1 MKKLLLTILL
11 FAFIGLSTNETFAQ
25 CPYTANSWS
34 MGTMN
39 ITTSLQTLTALNG
52 DYYAMNLVVD
62 DTIIIQSV
70 TYNIEIT
77 LWDNSASII
86 TSSNVGDLQYIVTT
100 AGTYYVHFSDA
111 SCLEDGSALDD
122 INYILLHA
130 TGGGSSG
137 TGTQGTPIGSIGG
150 DYFVQGVSPVT
161 NTISIQNPEPTAAYI
176 DFFATDASHTT
187 IYNSQVGGGLTWD
200 LDMGSLPQGAI
211 IWANYYDNTHT
222 YLDSS
227 FAYSPTIIPTPQW
240 MLSNGTVDN
249 VNVSGT
255 TVNMLGHFNLLS
267 QNPTMP
273 DDVPGLGNK
282 PFEVLSPDVSFN
294 IDFDCTN
301 GTATANSPNANFNLN
316 VLNQKTFTYSYPIST
331 GATLTFPQP
340 DFNPQITAEGTYN
353 TPPYNLNWP
362 LARIYPLLP
371 SPIPVIK
378 VDGGLTIDAELKGK
392 IQYGYNGAYS
402 AWGIDTARVT
412 AKVNATATLRVK
424 ADALIA
430 SATGTLIAKGSI
442 GGGLYYSDFYNS
454 GFSNNTQGLFG
465 MNLQIAGS
473 LDAQLGWGWLS
484 HSWHWDKTF
493 YDKTWGDQIRSPF
506 ERQIWDR
513 VDARGDYTRML
524 MTNPYLQ
531 TPEFFSQP
539 NMSAND
545 STLYVVW
552 LDHSGSNTDILFNK
566 LDYQTSSFSTPLNVA
581 SAQVISNPKVAILPS
596 GNALLTWTQNRYTDA
611 TFDTTSMNLNDLF
624 KGQDIWVSL
633 YDKTTSTFAT
643 PQILSDDV
651 STLESGRAEGNA
663 NIIMGKGNYGLITW
677 VVNNDTTNTN
687 ADVWYVP
694 VTDISGS
701 VLIGTP
707 SQLINLPGTNKSI
720 NVNFYDSI
728 HAVACWINDPDGAD
742 STLNNQ
748 VVYQD
753 WTQTSTTGGTW
764 GSQYL
769 LIGNDGETSFDALS
783 TDFNGNYGAVAW
795 TSTHYDANGRF
806 AKQITADAWDAT
818 LGQWATPAMAE
829 DSSYTFNQP
838 KVSVNNNGYVALT
851 YQDVAMFDDTLHPDV
866 GRLNLYLNDSQLD
879 PNSWTTNSGNPL
891 LGDPA
896 VYDWDLNTTYG
907 NANNFYIITQEADT
921 TTGNAPVFPP
931 NGAHF
936 GNGYLNLVIRA
947 LDVSP
952 SVITDI
958 TEPSTSATFTKGN
971 SFDFN
976 LFPNP
981 ISTYTTIE
989 YIVNNN
995 SSVVIEIYDLL
1006 GNKVA
1011 SVFDGKQSAGSYKA
1025 VFEPNS
1031 ISNGIYFCKVT
1042 VNNQTAVKKMVIAK

>member
-1 MKKLLLTILL
+1 MKKQLLPFLLLALL
-11 FAFIGLSTNETFAQ
+11 SIIANEAFTQ
-25 CPYTANSWS
+25 CPYTANSVDLGVLS
-34 MGTMN
+34 
-39 ITTSLQTLTALNG
+39 ITTTQQQAT
-52 DYYAMNLVVD
+52 AMNGNYYTMDLVAD

-70 TYNIEIT
+70 NYNIEIT
-77 LWDNSASII
+77 LWDNSYSII
-86 TSSNVGDLQYIVTT
+86 TSSNVGDLQYTVTT
-100 AGTYYVHFSDA
+100 AETYYVHFSDA
-111 SCLEDGSALDD
+111 NCLEDGSALDD
-122 INYILLHA
+122 FTYVINHA
-130 TGGGSSG
+130 VGGGG

-150 DYFVQGVSPVT
+150 DFFVQGVSPVI
-161 NTISIQNPEPTAAYI
+161 NNISVQNPEPTAAYI

-200 LDMGSLPQGAI
+200 LDMGSLPEGAT

-227 FAYSPTIIPTPQW
+227 FAYSPSIIPTPQW
-240 MLSNGTVDN
+240 LLSNGTVDN

-255 TVNMLGHFNLLS
+255 TVNMLGHFNFLS
-267 QNPTMP
+267 QTPTMP
-273 DDVPGLGNK
+273 DDVPGLGNE
-282 PFEVLSPDVSFN
+282 PFEVLSPDFSFN
-294 IDFDCTN
+294 IDFDCTS

-316 VLNQKTFTYSYPIST
+316 VLNQNTYTYSFPIST

-340 DFNPQITAEGTYN
+340 DFNPQIIAEGAYN
-353 TPPYNLNWP
+353 TPQYNLNWP
-362 LARIYPLLP
+362 LARIYLP
-371 SPIPVIK
+371 YPVIK
-378 VDGGLTIDAELKGK
+378 VDGGLTIEGELKGK
-392 IQYGYNGAYS
+392 IQYGYNSVNS
-402 AWGIDTARVT
+402 AWGIDTARIT
-412 AKVNATATLRVK
+412 AKVNATAILRVK

-430 SATGTLIAKGSI
+430 SVTGTLEAKGSI
-442 GGGLYYSDFYNS
+442 GEGLYYSDFYNS
-454 GFSNNTQGLFG
+454 SFPNNTQGLFG
-465 MNLQIAGS
+465 LNLQIAGA

-506 ERQIWDR
+506 EKQIWDK
-513 VDARGDYTRML
+513 VDVMGNYTRML
-524 MTNPYLQ
+524 LTNPYLQ
-531 TPEFFSQP
+531 TPEFFAQP

-566 LDYQTSSFSTPLNVA
+566 LDYQTSTFSTPLNVA

-596 GNALLTWTQNRYTDA
+596 GNALLAWTQNRYTDA
-611 TFDTTSMNLNDLF
+611 TFNTTSMNLNDLF

-633 YDKTTSTFAT
+633 YDKATNTFAI
-643 PQILSDDV
+643 PQMLGDDI

-694 VTDISGS
+694 VTDVSGN

-707 SQLINLPGTNKSI
+707 SQLINLTGTNKSI
-720 NVNFYDSI
+720 NINFYDSI
-728 HAVACWINDPDGAD
+728 HAVACWINDPDGTD

-748 VVYQD
+748 VVYQV
-753 WTQTSTTGGTW
+753 WTQTSTTEGTW
-764 GSQYL
+764 GSQFL

-783 TDFNGNYGAVAW
+783 TDFNGYYGAVAW

-806 AKQITADAWDAT
+806 AKQITADAWDSG
-818 LGQWATPAMAE
+818 LGQWASPAMAE

-838 KVSVNNNGYVALT
+838 KVSVNKNGFVALT
-851 YQDVAMFDDTLHPDV
+851 YQDVAIFDDTLHPDV
-866 GRLNLYLNDSQLD
+866 GRLNLYLNDSQTD
-879 PNSWTTNSGNPL
+879 PNTWTTNSGNPL

-896 VYDWDLNTTYG
+896 VYDWDLNTAYG
-907 NANNFYIITQEADT
+907 DSNNFYIITQEADT
-921 TTGNAPVFPP
+921 TTGNAPLFPP

-947 LDVSP
+947 LDVTP
-952 SVITDI
+952 YIITDI
-958 TEPSTSATFTKGN
+958 PEPSTIATFTKGN
-971 SFDFN
+971 LFDFN
-976 LFPNP
+976 LYPNP

-989 YIVNNN
+989 YIVNNQ

-1011 SVFDGKQSAGSYKA
+1011 SVFEGKQSAGTYKA
-1025 VFEPNS
+1025 VFQPNS
-1031 ISNGIYFCKVT
+1031 ISNGVYFCKVA
-1042 VNNQTAVKKMVIAK
+1042 VNNQIAVKKMIIAK